1 MQTEISANFLIP
13 NLAKCQPIGE
23 NSTKSIFFVPDTS
36 QNIWNQIG
44 GLVMLKRK
52 KKHVSTSFFGG
63 GGEITKGD
71 SGEKPES
78 VSRVSEKTLTNLI
91 SEFQKKKFS

>member
-1 MQTEISANFLIP
+1 MSPGSVPRKEP
-13 NLAKCQPIGE
+13 DIGKVLGL
-23 NSTKSIFFVPDTS
+23 SVPWD
-36 QNIWNQIG
+36 I
-44 GLVMLKRK
+44 
-52 KKHVSTSFFGG
+52 GG
-63 GGEITKGD
+63 GGNYKGD